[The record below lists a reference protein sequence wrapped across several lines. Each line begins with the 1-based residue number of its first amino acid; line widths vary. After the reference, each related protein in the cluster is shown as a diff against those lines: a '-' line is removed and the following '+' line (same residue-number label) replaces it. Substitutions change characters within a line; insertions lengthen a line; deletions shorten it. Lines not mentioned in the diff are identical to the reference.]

1 HPGERRRYAALRA
14 HARGPL
20 GMTCREA
27 IDVLDDYL
35 ESSLTPEVLEKIEA
49 HLRACAPCRA
59 YLATY
64 ERTAQLAAKVNRV
77 EMPPEVKRLW
87 RAWAA
92 RTRCGSS
99 WVPAPASTSTSRS
112 RPNASRRPGSR

>member
-1 HPGERRRYAALRA
+1 MGA
-14 HARGPL
+14 PL

-35 ESSLTPEVLEKIEA
+35 ESSLTPEVLEKLEA

-59 YLATY
+59 YQATY

-77 EMPPEVKRLW
+77 EMPSEVKRRLHDFLH
-87 RAWAA
+87 
-92 RTRCGSS
+92 S
-99 WVPAPASTSTSRS
+99 
-112 RPNASRRPGSR
+112 